1 MCQHEFLVLSNLEVF
16 EILNLEQDVL
26 RMKLSCVSSTTM
38 ITDCVMAVL
47 KLGIDGV
54 SKLSLPCIVKYQV
67 SFHSSLTSAVILS
80 I

>member
-1 MCQHEFLVLSNLEVF
+1 V
-16 EILNLEQDVL
+16 EQGVL

-38 ITDCVMAVL
+38 IADCAMPLL
-47 KLGIDGV
+47 KLDIDGV
-54 SKLSLPCIVKYQV
+54 DKLSLPCIVKYQV